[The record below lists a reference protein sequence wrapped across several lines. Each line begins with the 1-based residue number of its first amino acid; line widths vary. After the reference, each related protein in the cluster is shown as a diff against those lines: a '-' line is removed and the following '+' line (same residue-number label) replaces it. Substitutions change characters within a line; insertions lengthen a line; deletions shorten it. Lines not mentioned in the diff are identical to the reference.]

1 VDQPL
6 PPITAITNMSMDEL
20 MTMLCLK
27 RATIASLMKRSGL
40 AKEEMKNYRP
50 IFNLPFISKPI
61 EKVVAS
67 RV

>member
-1 VDQPL
+1 MDQPL
-6 PPITAITNMSMDEL
+6 LPITAITNMSMDEL

-27 RATIASLMKRSGL
+27 RATIASLIKRSRL
-40 AKEEMKNYRP
+40 AKVEMKNDRP